1 MNLPSQSSRRLSGHL
16 GQNHPSQ
23 GHLTKAVTN
32 QSRYANARKAGGS
45 AQAATEHSKPLF
57 RNQYEIVRRLA
68 RGGFGTTY
76 LAKDAIALHDRAC
89 VIKQIRYKQSTPHTS
104 TEKAFNQERNHRRFQ
119 KEARIMAR
127 LGRHSQ
133 LPCLLDHFV
142 ENEQFYLVQE
152 HIAGNTLSQELHRS
166 GPQTEAQVKAFI
178 KDMVPIIR
186 YVHRHNLLHLDIKPS
201 NIIRRS
207 QDQKLVLID
216 FGAVRRYFGEGGI
229 GADGLVSAE
238 RCTGTVG
245 FSPAEQLAG
254 QPVPASDLYALG
266 VTCLYLLTGCSPLDF
281 ATSPKGQNLRWQES
295 VQVSSHM
302 RYLLQKMLHPE
313 AGQRFQSVDE
323 LDQALGLEH
332 HYTELQVCMT
342 HEPYGDY
349 IGGER
354 FERPEACLL
363 DSYVKTTA
371 QSGAARRASSIR
383 RWQQRR
389 RRFKS
394 FTPK

>member
-1 MNLPSQSSRRLSGHL
+1 MNLPSHSSHRFAKRF
-16 GQNHPSQ
+16 
-23 GHLTKAVTN
+23 TK
-32 QSRYANARKAGGS
+32 GS
-45 AQAATEHSKPLF
+45 AQAITQTNKPLF

-76 LAKDAIALHDRAC
+76 LAKDATALHNRTC
-89 VIKQIRYKQSTPHTS
+89 VIKQIRYKKATPHNS
-104 TEKAFNQERNHRRFQ
+104 AEKAFEQERSHRRFQ

-142 ENEQFYLVQE
+142 EDGQFYLVQE
-152 HIAGNTLSQELHRS
+152 HIPGNTLSQELHRS
-166 GPQTEAQVKAFI
+166 GPQTEAQVKAFLR
-178 KDMVPIIR
+178 DMLPIIR

-207 QDQKLVLID
+207 HDQKLVLID
-216 FGAVRRYFGEGGI
+216 FGAVRRYPVEGI
-229 GADGLVSAE
+229 DATDSRSTSD

-245 FSPAEQLAG
+245 FSPAEQLSG
-254 QPVPASDLYALG
+254 RPVPASDLYALG

-295 VQVSSHM
+295 IRVSSHM
-302 RYLLQKMLHPE
+302 RHLLKKMLSPE
-313 AGQRFQSVDE
+313 VSQRFQSVDE
-323 LDQALGLEH
+323 LDQALRQEG
-332 HYTELQVCMT
+332 HYTELKVCMT

-349 IGGER
+349 VGGQQ

-363 DSYVKTTA
+363 DSYVKPAA
-371 QSGAARRASSIR
+371 QSGAAQQASSIR

-389 RRFKS
+389 RHFKS